1 VQDWPRIEELFQA
14 ALALPKDER
23 TAFLRQSCAGNEALR
38 TEVESLLQGA
48 DSADG
53 FLEGTPLGALS
64 LPAAELTAGTML
76 GRFQVVELVGRGG
89 MGDVYKAQD
98 TRLGRTVALKVCRQR
113 FSERFERE
121 ARAIAS
127 LSHPHI
133 CTLYDVGPNY
143 LVMEFI
149 QGQPLAGPV
158 PVELALRYGVQAA
171 DALRAAHKQ
180 GVVHRD
186 VKPGNVLLTA
196 TGVKLVDFGL
206 ARMTAPDRT
215 GRGDLTLANQIPGTL
230 RYISPEQLEGKPAD
244 ARSDLF
250 AFGLVLQE
258 TITGTPVFAAPS
270 QAGLISAILKDEPPP
285 LISPK
290 GQVPPALLRLVR
302 KCLAKDPEARWQTA
316 ADLRDEL
323 QWILQMEL
331 APAAGRAAPSGPGRT
346 RRKLLAG
353 SVAALALLAAG
364 ALGWQR
370 WADGTH
376 TAAGISASGLP
387 VVVLMDTAAP
397 SGVYDPETR
406 SRAGTNA
413 DDLTEALR
421 DLPLALH
428 KETAGATWNR
438 EEQLANQSPSLIL
451 IHRSIFVHSLVFE
464 FEAEAK
470 SSAHKKA
477 WPNPAEDGQFYGRLS
492 RIGRDKLDAL
502 LGYLAAA
509 NPHTRFIVYAR
520 EWSKGSRER
529 WIDGLIHRFPGLQG
543 RVNGMELQPV
553 AGVASFRQA
562 SNIAEIRKTV
572 SAMLAVRGSVPP

>member
-1 VQDWPRIEELFQA
+1 
-14 ALALPKDER
+14 
-23 TAFLRQSCAGNEALR
+23 
-38 TEVESLLQGA
+38 
-48 DSADG
+48 
-53 FLEGTPLGALS
+53 
-64 LPAAELTAGTML
+64 ML

-89 MGDVYKAQD
+89 MGEVYKAHD
-98 TRLGRTVALKVCRQR
+98 TRLGRTVALKICRRR

-149 QGQPLAGPV
+149 QGHPLAGPV

-186 VKPGNVLLTA
+186 FKPGNVLVTA
-196 TGVKLVDFGL
+196 AGVKLVDFGL
-206 ARMTAPDRT
+206 ARMTVPSASSGD
-215 GRGDLTLANQIPGTL
+215 DLTLANQIPGTL

-258 TITGTPVFAAPS
+258 IITGTPVFAGPS

-290 GQVPPALLRLVR
+290 GQVPPALVRLVR

-316 ADLRDEL
+316 ADLHDEL

-331 APAAGRAAPSGPGRT
+331 APAAGAAAPSAAGRT
-346 RRKLLAG
+346 RRALVAG
-353 SVAALALLAAG
+353 SVGALAVLAAG
-364 ALGWQR
+364 TLGWQR
-370 WADGTH
+370 WAGGTH
-376 TAAGISASGLP
+376 TAAGMSASGLP
-387 VVVLMDTAAP
+387 VVILMDTAAP

-406 SRAGTNA
+406 SRAETNA

-470 SSAHKKA
+470 SGAHKNA
-477 WPNPAEDGQFYGRLS
+477 WPSPDEDGQFYGRLS

-509 NPHTRFIVYAR
+509 NPHTRFVVYAR
-520 EWSKGSRER
+520 EWSERSRKR
-529 WIDGLIHRFPGLQG
+529 WMEGLTQRFPGLQG
-543 RVNGMELQPV
+543 RVSGMEVQPV
-553 AGVASFRQA
+553 AGIASFRQA
-562 SNIAEIRKTV
+562 PNIAEIRKTV
-572 SAMLAVRGSVPP
+572 SAMLAKP

>member
-1 VQDWPRIEELFQA
+1 MQDWRRIEELFQA

-23 TAFLRQSCAGNEALR
+23 IAFVHQSCAGDEALR
-38 TEVESLLQGA
+38 TEVQGLLEGV

-53 FLEGTPLGALS
+53 FLEGTPLGMLTPPSEDLS
-64 LPAAELTAGTML
+64 AGTML
-76 GRFQVVELVGRGG
+76 GRFQVMELVGRGG
-89 MGDVYKAQD
+89 MGEVYKAHD
-98 TRLGRTVALKVCRQR
+98 TRLGRTVALKICRR
-113 FSERFERE
+113 GFSERFERE
-121 ARAIAS
+121 ARAIAT

-143 LVMEFI
+143 LVMELI
-149 QGQPLAGPV
+149 QGQPLAGPL
-158 PVELALRYGVQAA
+158 PVETALRYAVQAA

-186 VKPGNVLLTA
+186 FKPGNVLVTA
-196 TGVKLVDFGL
+196 AGVKLVDFGL
-206 ARMTAPDRT
+206 ARMIAPGAT
-215 GRGDLTLANQIPGTL
+215 GGDDLTLANQIPGTL

-244 ARSDLF
+244 VRSDLF

-258 TITGTPVFAAPS
+258 TITGTPVFAVPS

-285 LISPK
+285 LTSPK
-290 GQVPPALLRLVR
+290 GQVPPALVRLVR

-316 ADLRDEL
+316 ADLHDEL

-331 APAAGRAAPSGPGRT
+331 APAARPAAPIAAGQ
-346 RRKLLAG
+346 RRRALVAG
-353 SVAALALLAAG
+353 SLGALALLAAAG
-364 ALGWQR
+364 LGWRQ
-370 WADGTH
+370 WTGGTH
-376 TAAGISASGLP
+376 TAAGMPASGLP

-406 SRAGTNA
+406 SRAETNA

-421 DLPLALH
+421 NLPLALH

-438 EEQLANQSPSLIL
+438 EEQLANQRPSLIL

-464 FEAEAK
+464 FDAEAK
-470 SSAHKKA
+470 SGAHKKA
-477 WPNPAEDGQFYGRLS
+477 WPIPSEDDQFYRRLS

-509 NPHTRFIVYAR
+509 NPQTRFIVYAR
-520 EWSKGSRER
+520 DWSEASRKR
-529 WIDGLIHRFPGLQG
+529 WMEGLAQRFPGLQG
-543 RVNGMELQPV
+543 RVIGMELQPV

-562 SNIAEIRKTV
+562 PNIAEIRKAV
-572 SAMLAVRGSVPP
+572 SAMLGKP

>member
-1 VQDWPRIEELFQA
+1 MQDWRRIEELFQA

-23 TAFLRQSCAGNEALR
+23 IAFVHQSCAGDEALR
-38 TEVESLLQGA
+38 TEVQSLLDGV
-48 DSADG
+48 DSEDG
-53 FLEGTPLGALS
+53 FLEGAPLGALT
-64 LPAAELTAGTML
+64 LPAAELTPGTML

-89 MGDVYKAQD
+89 MGEVYKAND
-98 TRLGRTVALKVCRQR
+98 TRLGRTVALKICRRR

-149 QGQPLAGPV
+149 QGHPLAGPV

-186 VKPGNVLLTA
+186 FKPGNVMVTA
-196 TGVKLVDFGL
+196 AGVKLVDFGL
-206 ARMTAPDRT
+206 ARMTVSSPSSGD
-215 GRGDLTLANQIPGTL
+215 DLTLANQIPGTL

-258 TITGTPVFAAPS
+258 IITGTPVFAAPS

-290 GQVPPALLRLVR
+290 GQVPPALVRLVR
-302 KCLAKDPEARWQTA
+302 KCLANDPEVRWQTA
-316 ADLRDEL
+316 ADLHDEL

-331 APAAGRAAPSGPGRT
+331 APAAGTAAPSGAGRT
-346 RRKLLAG
+346 RRALVAG
-353 SVAALALLAAG
+353 SVGALALLAAAG
-364 ALGWQR
+364 LGWQR
-370 WADGTH
+370 WASGSH
-376 TAAGISASGLP
+376 TAAGLSASGLP
-387 VVVLMDTAAP
+387 VVILMDTAAP

-406 SRAGTNA
+406 SRAETNA
-413 DDLTEALR
+413 DDLTQALR
-421 DLPLALH
+421 DLPIALH

-464 FEAEAK
+464 FDAEAK
-470 SSAHKKA
+470 SGAHKKA
-477 WPNPAEDGQFYGRLS
+477 WPSPGEDDQFYRRLS

-509 NPHTRFIVYAR
+509 NPQTRFIVYAR
-520 EWSKGSRER
+520 DWSEGSRKR
-529 WIDGLIHRFPGLQG
+529 WKEDLAHRFPGLQG
-543 RVNGMELQPV
+543 RVRGMELQPV

-562 SNIAEIRKTV
+562 PNIAEIRKTV
-572 SAMLAVRGSVPP
+572 SAMLAKP